1 MILLSPVHLPSLTR
15 TDPGTFPALMDLYE
29 CNYINIRRLIPVMP
43 QRPVALSSRIP
54 DGLALHFRLLERF
67 RYTSE
72 MSLTYWF
79 GDGDQGFAEPDLRIR
94 VYHDARMAEVLNGQ
108 PRRLPAFDAEALHCQ
123 TANSVSLLQ
132 RWKINRFLF
141 KWLNYCLRQGHRFQQ
156 PLSLPNSIPPSA
168 HKI

>member
-1 MILLSPVHLPSLTR
+1 MILLSPAHLPSLTR

-43 QRPVALSSRIP
+43 KKPAALVSQIP

-72 MSLTYWF
+72 MHLTYWF
-79 GDGDQGFAEPDLRIR
+79 DDGDTGFAEPDLRIR

-108 PRRLPAFDAEALHCQ
+108 LRHLPAFDAESLHGQ
-123 TANSVSLLQ
+123 APNGVSLYQ

-156 PLSLPNSIPPSA
+156 TPPLSSLNPPPA
-168 HKI
+168 LKI